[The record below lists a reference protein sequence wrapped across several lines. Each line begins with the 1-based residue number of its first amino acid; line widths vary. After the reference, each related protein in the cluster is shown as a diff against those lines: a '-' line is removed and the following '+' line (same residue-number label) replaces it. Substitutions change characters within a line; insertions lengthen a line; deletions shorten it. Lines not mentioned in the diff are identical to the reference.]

1 MKERIQKVVAA
12 QGVYSRRQVEKLI
25 EDRKIKVN
33 GIIVS
38 QKGIKV
44 DPSVDRIQIDG
55 KAFEYEGKPE
65 FAAILINKPRRVL
78 VTRSDPENR
87 KTVYDLLPKKWQLL
101 KPVGR
106 LDYNSQGALIMTNDG
121 DLILKLTHPRYHLE
135 KVYEVKVTSV
145 PDEKQLKRLRQGIV
159 IDGERTLPAKVTVMK
174 KYESSVILK
183 FVLFEGKN
191 RQIRKMCEAVGLTVK
206 ELRRMSI
213 GPVKLKMLRSGSY
226 RALTPKE
233 LNQLRRGKGDG

>member
-87 KTVYDLLPKKWQLL
+87 TTVYDLLPKKWQLL

-145 PDEKQLKRLRQGIV
+145 PDEKQLKRLLR
-159 IDGERTLPAKVTVMK
+159 EMK
-174 KYESSVILK
+174 
-183 FVLFEGKN
+183 
-191 RQIRKMCEAVGLTVK
+191 
-206 ELRRMSI
+206 
-213 GPVKLKMLRSGSY
+213 
-226 RALTPKE
+226 
-233 LNQLRRGKGDG
+233 